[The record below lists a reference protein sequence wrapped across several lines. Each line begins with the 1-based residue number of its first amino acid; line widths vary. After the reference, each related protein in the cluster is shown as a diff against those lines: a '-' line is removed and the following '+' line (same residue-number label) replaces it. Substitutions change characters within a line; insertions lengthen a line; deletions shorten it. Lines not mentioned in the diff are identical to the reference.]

1 MSRTTVIRNAD
12 WVVAW
17 DPTGGADGSGDHVYR
32 RGIDVAFRGAEI
44 VHVGAGYDGPADEVV
59 DGSGRLVI
67 PGMVDIH
74 SHTRAEPGH
83 TGDRNSVVVGKS
95 GAGSVSL
102 GGARRAQKK

>member
-59 DGSGRLVI
+59 DGRGRPVI
-67 PGMVDIH
+67 PGLVDIH
-74 SHTRAEPGH
+74 SHRSSEPGNK
-83 TGDRNSVVVGKS
+83 GLNEEPDRKSDGK
-95 GAGSVSL
+95 G
-102 GGARRAQKK
+102 RRGYKGEET